1 MLKIIKILSLP
12 LSLIYEGIINLRNS
26 FFEKG
31 INKIKSV
38 PTKVISVGNL
48 TVGGSG
54 KTPTVIYLTKLIKS
68 FDKKVGVLSRGYL
81 RKSKGYLLVSDGK
94 NIKSSIEKCGDEIYF
109 TAQECQVP
117 AAVSERRVEGANKFL
132 NDVALDAIV
141 LDDAYQHRW
150 IDRDLDILIF
160 DQRFLQ
166 KYGDLDQN
174 LLPSGLMREPFKE
187 IKRADIVIINR
198 KFSEFKPIPEAL
210 SKYFSGKTMFNA
222 FYKATGIVDVKTGKV
237 YPLDDFKG
245 QKSLVISGV
254 ARPYSFL
261 NLLEQ
266 ISIDIKNK
274 ILFPDHKNYTE
285 KEVEQIRKEFYKTNS
300 YSVLTTQKD
309 AVKLSNFSKQLDD
322 IDIYYLKIEL
332 VIENEINFNEL
343 IFNIFNN

>member
-1 MLKIIKILSLP
+1 MLKLIKILSLP
-12 LSLIYEGIINLRNS
+12 LSLVYRGIIEIRNS
-26 FFEKG
+26 LFEKG
-31 INKIKSV
+31 INKTESV
-38 PTKVISVGNL
+38 AAKVISVGNL

-68 FDKKVGVLSRGYL
+68 FEKNAGVLSRGYL
-81 RKSKGYLLVSDGK
+81 RKSKGYLLVSDGNK
-94 NIKSSIEKCGDEIYF
+94 IQSDIEKCGDEIF
-109 TAQECQVP
+109 LTAQECKAP
-117 AAVSERRVEGANKFL
+117 AAVCERRVEGARRFL
-132 NDVALDAIV
+132 QDVKLDAIV

-150 IDRDLDILIF
+150 IERDLNILVF

-166 KYGDLDQN
+166 KHGQLDQN

-187 IKRADIVIINR
+187 IKRADVVLINR
-198 KFSEFKPIPEAL
+198 KFSEYKPIPEAL
-210 SKYFSGKTMFNA
+210 SKYFSGKTIFNA
-222 FYKATGIVDVKTGKV
+222 SYKATGIVDIKTGKT
-237 YPLDDFKG
+237 YSLDEFKG
-245 QKSLVISGV
+245 QKSLVISGI

-261 NLLEQ
+261 SLLEQ

-332 VIENEINFNEL
+332 VIEHEKEFNDL